1 MVFQIEDYNEF
12 IALLREHPDW
22 IPQLR
27 NLLLSDDFLAL
38 PGIVKILVETQQRS
52 ELAIQNLTQAQ
63 ERNENRLER
72 LETAVERLEAIV
84 ERLAQAQERSENRL
98 ERLAQVQERSENRL
112 ERLETAVERLEAIV
126 ERLAQA
132 QESTEQKLNQ
142 LDNRVA
148 SLRGQAL
155 EQKYCQ
161 RAGAYF
167 GRLMKKVKVI
177 SPDVLA
183 ECLED
188 ILSPEE
194 FQDALLID
202 LVVKGRP
209 RARVEIGE
217 IWLAIEVSAVIDRN
231 DVIRS
236 RRRAEL
242 IQRQGIPTL
251 AVVAGENLTEGGEAE
266 ASAQK
271 VAVVQNGT
279 IKFWEEAIAG

>member
-1 MVFQIEDYNEF
+1 MVFQIEDYNQF
-12 IALLREHPDW
+12 IGLLREHPEW

-27 NLLLSDDFLAL
+27 NLLLSEDFLAL
-38 PGIVKILVETQQRS
+38 PEIVKSLVETQQKT

-63 ERNENRLER
+63 ERTESRLER
-72 LETAVERLEAIV
+72 LEAAVERLEAIV
-84 ERLAQAQERSENRL
+84 ERLAQAQERTES
-98 ERLAQVQERSENRL
+98 RL
-112 ERLETAVERLEAIV
+112 ERLEAII

-132 QESTEQKLNQ
+132 QEHTEQKLNK
-142 LDNRVA
+142 LDDRVA

-155 EQKYCQ
+155 EEKYRR
-161 RAGAYF
+161 RASAYF

-177 SPDVLA
+177 SLDVLA
-183 ECLED
+183 ESLED
-188 ILSPEE
+188 IVSPEE

-202 LVVKGRP
+202 LVVRGRP
-209 RARVEIGE
+209 RARVEAGE

-279 IKFWEEAIAG
+279 IRFWEEAIAG